1 MASSNPYKPGAGR
14 RPPLL
19 AGRESLIEDISS
31 EMAMVEE
38 DGVGDQ
44 PCVVWGLRGMGKT
57 ALLKV
62 FADDARNRGW
72 MVISLEAAPSESL
85 ATRISQ
91 AASLELRRLRG
102 NGAVTSSSLKHA
114 ISVLKSFQLKFDP
127 TGAISFGVDIDPA
140 RGFADTGNLS
150 VDLQELFRALGS
162 SAADDGVA
170 VLVEIDELQEASE
183 EDLGALNRALHAIG
197 QDLDPVPLV
206 FIGAGLPALPA
217 VLAKATSYAER
228 LYRYYAIE
236 FLDDEEAARALSEP
250 ALRAEVRWEEDA
262 IAEAVAAAGGYP
274 YFVQQYGRSIW
285 DQRLDAS
292 RISLDDCKAGILVA
306 RDEIDRGLYRSRWER
321 ATEADR
327 EFMRA
332 MARDEGPS
340 ALADL
345 VERLGKHGQNELS
358 VVRRRL
364 IDAGQVYVPV
374 RGEIAFAIPGMGDYI
389 NRVSDDQRC

>member
-1 MASSNPYKPGAGR
+1 MASGNPYKPGAGR

-19 AGRESLIEDISS
+19 AGREALIAAISS
-31 EMAMVEE
+31 EMAAVEE

-44 PCVVWGLRGMGKT
+44 PCIVWGLRGMGKT
-57 ALLKV
+57 ALLKD
-62 FADDARNRGW
+62 FADGARKRGW
-72 MVISLEAAPSESL
+72 MVVSLEAAPSENL

-91 AASLELRRLRG
+91 AASLELRRLKG
-102 NGAVTSSSLKHA
+102 IGDVTSNSLKRA

-127 TGAISFGVDIDPA
+127 TGSISLGVDVEPS

-162 SAADDGVA
+162 AAADEGSA

-183 EDLGALNRALHAIG
+183 DDLGALNRALHAIG
-197 QDLDPVPLV
+197 QELDPVPLV
-206 FIGAGLPALPA
+206 FIGAGLPSLPA
-217 VLAKATSYAER
+217 VLANATSYAER
-228 LYRYYAIE
+228 MYRYYAIE
-236 FLDDEEAARALSEP
+236 FLDDQEAARALREP
-250 ALRAEVRWEEDA
+250 ALRADVVWDEDA
-262 IAEAVAAAGGYP
+262 IVEAVAAAGGYP

-292 RISLDDCKAGILVA
+292 HISLDDCKVGITAA

-321 ATEADR
+321 TTEADR

-332 MARDEGPS
+332 MALDKGPS

-345 VERLGKHGQNELS
+345 VVRLGKREQNELS

-364 IDAGQVYVPV
+364 IDAGQVYSPQ
-374 RGEIAFAIPGMGDYI
+374 RGKIAFAIPGMGDYI
-389 NRVSDDQRC
+389 NRVSDDRQC